1 MLFLDIPSCVGMH
14 SSPFTPFLL
23 EREREE
29 FKSRL
34 YVNSFVFLLCFMFC
48 WVFCWMLFVISFLIV
63 LQALHSLRYGE
74 P

>member
-14 SSPFTPFLL
+14 SSPFPPFLL
-23 EREREE
+23 EREG

-34 YVNSFVFLLCFMFC
+34 YVNSFVFLFVLCFVGC
-48 WVFCWMLFVISFLIV
+48 CWMLFVISFLIV